1 MLYLKNITKIFLI
14 TLFLF
19 FSTDFFFGERILK
32 KFRIIYLEELLK
44 VSNDDYG
51 YSFKSNINTNFAV
64 WGNTYYK
71 LCTDSRG
78 FKFNCKDK
86 ELKNYEIAF
95 IGDSFTEGIALPF
108 EKTFVGRFKQETKLD
123 IVNLGV
129 SSYSPNIYLK
139 KIKHLISNK
148 IILFDHVIVGIDLT
162 DLEDDWN
169 RREVKKNQN
178 TPSTNY
184 REQFQFKLFLAKNL
198 PTTYLILQKINW
210 YIKIELIKN
219 VTVDHLDYSKNKA
232 SWSYIKNYNKLDE
245 KIKNQVNNMNE
256 LSNFLKDNN
265 IKLSIL
271 IFPHQA
277 SIKYDIKDSLYKKIW
292 KDYCINKCFKFIDAY
307 SIFFDE
313 LKITSKDEIMKKY
326 YIKGDPHFNEKGNDV
341 VFKILLRDFN
351 Y

>member
-14 TLFLF
+14 TSFLFL
-19 FSTDFFFGERILK
+19 STDFFFGERILK

-86 ELKNYEIAF
+86 EIKNYEIAF

-108 EKTFVGRFKQETKLD
+108 EKTFVGKFKQKTKLD

-139 KIKHLISNK
+139 KIKYLISNK
-148 IILFDHVIVGIDLT
+148 IVLFNHVIVGIDLT
-162 DLEDDWN
+162 DLEDDWQ
-169 RREVKKNQN
+169 RREIQKKRN
-178 TPSTNY
+178 TSYTNS
-184 REQFQFKLFLAKNL
+184 REQFKFKLFLAKNL

-210 YIKIELIKN
+210 YIKIELTKN
-219 VTVDHLDYSKNKA
+219 VIVDHLDYSKNKA
-232 SWSYIKNYNKLDE
+232 SWSYIKDYNKLDE
-245 KIKNQVNNMNE
+245 KIENHVDNMNE
-256 LSNFLKDNN
+256 LFYFLKNN
-265 IKLSIL
+265 DIKLSVL

-277 SIKYDIKDSLYKKIW
+277 SIKYDIKNSLYKKVW

-313 LKITSKDEIMKKY
+313 LNDTSKDEIMKKY

-341 VFKILLRDFN
+341 VFKILLNNFN

>member
-1 MLYLKNITKIFLI
+1 MFYFKDITKIFLI
-14 TLFLF
+14 TLILF
-19 FSTDFFFGERILK
+19 FLIDFFFGERILK
-32 KFRIIYLEELLK
+32 KFRVIYLEELLK
-44 VSNDDYG
+44 VSNDDYE
-51 YSFKSNINTNFAV
+51 YSFKRNINTNFAV

-108 EKTFVGRFKQETKLD
+108 EKTFVGKFKQKTKLD

-139 KIKHLISNK
+139 KIKYLISNK
-148 IILFDHVIVGIDLT
+148 IVLFNHVIVGIDLT
-162 DLEDDWN
+162 DLEDDWQ
-169 RREVKKNQN
+169 RREIQSNRN
-178 TPSTNY
+178 TSYTNS
-184 REQFQFKLFLAKNL
+184 REQFRFKLFLAKNL

-210 YIKIELIKN
+210 YIKIELTKN
-219 VTVDHLDYSKNKA
+219 VSVDHLDYSKNKA
-232 SWSYIKNYNKLDE
+232 SWSYIKNYEKLNE
-245 KIKNQVNNMNE
+245 KIENQVDNMNE
-256 LSNFLKDNN
+256 LFNYLKDNN

-271 IFPHQA
+271 IYPHQA
-277 SIKYDIKDSLYKKIW
+277 SIKYDVKDSLYKKIW
-292 KDYCINKCFKFIDAY
+292 KDYCKNKCFKFIDAY

-313 LKITSKDEIMKKY
+313 LNDTSKDEIMKKY
-326 YIKGDPHFNEKGNDV
+326 YIKGDHHFNENGNDV
-341 VFKILLRDFN
+341 VSKILLKNFN

>member
-1 MLYLKNITKIFLI
+1 M
-14 TLFLF
+14 
-19 FSTDFFFGERILK
+19 
-32 KFRIIYLEELLK
+32 
-44 VSNDDYG
+44 
-51 YSFKSNINTNFAV
+51 
-64 WGNTYYK
+64 
-71 LCTDSRG
+71 
-78 FKFNCKDK
+78 
-86 ELKNYEIAF
+86 
-95 IGDSFTEGIALPF
+95 
-108 EKTFVGRFKQETKLD
+108 
-123 IVNLGV
+123 NLGV

-148 IILFDHVIVGIDLT
+148 IVLFNHIIVGIDLT
-162 DLEDDWN
+162 DLEDDWQ
-169 RREVKKNQN
+169 RREIQKSLD
-178 TPSTNY
+178 TSSTNP
-184 REQFQFKLFLAKNL
+184 RKQFKFKIFLAKNL

-210 YIKIELIKN
+210 YIKIELTKN
-219 VTVDHLDYSKNKA
+219 VNIDHLDYSKNKA

-245 KIKNQVNNMNE
+245 KIKNQVNNMNK

>member
-1 MLYLKNITKIFLI
+1 MLYLKNITKILLI
-14 TLFLF
+14 TLLLF
-19 FSTDFFFGERILK
+19 FFTDFFFGERILK

-44 VSNDDYG
+44 VSNEDYG

-86 ELKNYEIAF
+86 EIKNYEIAF

-108 EKTFVGRFKQETKLD
+108 EKTFVGKFKEETKLD

-148 IILFDHVIVGIDLT
+148 IVLFNHLIVGIDLT
-162 DLEDDWN
+162 DLEDDWK
-169 RREVKKNQN
+169 RREIKK
-178 TPSTNY
+178 TRDTSSTNSI
-184 REQFQFKLFLAKNL
+184 EQFKLKLFLAKNL

-210 YIKIELIKN
+210 YIKLELIKN
-219 VTVDHLDYSKNKA
+219 LNVDHLDYSKNRA
-232 SWSYIKNYNKLDE
+232 SWSYIKKYDKLNE
-245 KIKNQVNNMNE
+245 KIENQVDNMNE
-256 LSNFLKDNN
+256 LFNYLKDNN

-271 IFPHQA
+271 IYPHQA
-277 SIKYDIKDSLYKKIW
+277 SIKYDVKDSLYKKIW
-292 KDYCINKCFKFIDAY
+292 KNYCKNKCFKFIDAY

-313 LKITSKDEIMKKY
+313 LNDTSKDEIMKKY

-341 VFKILLRDFN
+341 VFKILLNKFN